1 MPVVVKMHVYL
12 AFGLIGAALL
22 VAAHVDSAEGKAASL
37 LLCGGGLY
45 VLYTEYAELLRKF
58 HQVKGSLKSRR
69 PVVPMDSVL

>member
-22 VAAHVDSAEGKAASL
+22 VAAHVDGAEGKIASL
-37 LLCGGGLY
+37 VLCGGGLY

-58 HQVKGSLKSRR
+58 HQVKGRLKSRR